1 MTMMSD
7 QNKDL
12 AVLEVR
18 IGIPVK
24 GFNAVGQARLIEE
37 TVENLR
43 NAVARERG
51 VVVLDRIE
59 LA

>member
-1 MTMMSD
+1 MTMDD
-7 QNKDL
+7 QQKEL

-24 GFNAVGQARLIEE
+24 GFNAVGQTRLIEE

-43 NAVARERG
+43 NAVTKERG